1 MGSWVVLNAS
11 GSVEEVAARVVS
23 TVHEVRTRLLSSPEA
38 GAGVQDRGVAGGV
51 GDNVSEA
58 RGICCDVL
66 EV

>member
-1 MGSWVVLNAS
+1 MNAS

-38 GAGVQDRGVAGGV
+38 GAGARGRGGGGV
-51 GDNVSEA
+51 GDNASES
-58 RGICCDVL
+58 RGICCEVL